1 VTRRD
6 YIIAGAGAP
15 TAPGGAPARFWD
27 RWVDSFAG
35 SDPGLNRFRMAL
47 QAVLTIGAAIAAE
60 GIFIHFTQALYVQ
73 THGAVLPAAEAAK
86 VTAADHAFLVIAML
100 FGGLVGMFSS
110 VAVMDKTVRG
120 QLGTIL
126 FLPVPLIG
134 MLSFGLA
141 IGGHRIAALVSFP
154 VALAVGTYL
163 RRFGPRGVISGV
175 LLFFGDFFGFFMHG
189 VLPLGDLGWVAAEI
203 GIGLAVAIA
212 VRFALFYPSQA
223 RALQR
228 TQRSYA
234 ARSRKVAALALE
246 LLDNPRHTARDAR
259 HTARESRR
267 LHRQLMRL
275 NEAALMIDAQLAD
288 PGAVADGS
296 SAQLLH
302 QRLFDAELALTNIA
316 RFAQAM
322 AGLKLPAAQYFEARL
337 ALRDLVRGENETA
350 RTHATRLTGLLHEAG
365 PVADGEDR
373 ADVIVHR
380 FAGSVIDLADAITEW
395 VAAGATREGEDA
407 FQPPVQLFGGWL
419 PGSAMVSNAA
429 SLERGTRLADR
440 IRLPL
445 YGRTAIQM
453 GIAVGAAVAA
463 GDLLSPHRFY
473 WAVIAAFVAF
483 MGANN
488 AGEQI
493 RKAFFRVAGTLAGVA
508 AGSLLATA
516 VGHHPYWSVAV
527 ILAALF
533 FGLYLLRINYA
544 LMVFGITVMVSQ
556 LYVQL
561 GEFSNSLL
569 LLRLEETAIGA
580 AVTIPVVI
588 LVLPL
593 PTRRVLRIAARDFVQ
608 AVGQLAGHASDYLRD
623 ADNSPKATL
632 RSDARAVD
640 AAYQSL
646 VTTAQP
652 LRNLAGT
659 TVEDIRS
666 GLRLASAA
674 RNYSRNLVADT
685 AQAELPDAGMRLDI
699 ELATEAL
706 LRSMDV
712 IADAVTG
719 SREATY
725 TRSSSIFD
733 RVERRIEERAST
745 VGPVQLAIR
754 DLKLIDGTMAGM
766 AETMGL
772 AVTDH
777 DTVPAGAAN
786 SGGASVRGRVRGPDG
801 KGASFAA
808 LTLIDPHGR
817 HIARAVAGADG
828 AFWLDA
834 PTAGAYTLLA
844 SAASHA
850 PAASPVIVREP
861 AAGNETVVNIRL
873 ADAGG
878 LSGQDG
884 HQS

>member
-1 VTRRD
+1 V
-6 YIIAGAGAP
+6 
-15 TAPGGAPARFWD
+15 TAPWAAPARFWD
-27 RWVDSFAG
+27 SWVDSFAG
-35 SDPGLNRFRMAL
+35 FDPGLNRFRMAL
-47 QAVLTIGAAIAAE
+47 HAVLTIGAAIAAE

-73 THGAVLPAAEAAK
+73 THGAVLPAAETAR

-100 FGGLVGMFSS
+100 IGGLVGIFSS
-110 VAVMDKTVRG
+110 VAVTDKTVRG
-120 QLGTIL
+120 QLVSTL
-126 FLPVPLIG
+126 FFPIPLFG

-141 IGGHRIAALVSFP
+141 IGGHRTAALVSFP
-154 VALAVGTYL
+154 VVLAIGTYL

-175 LLFFGDFFGFFMHG
+175 LLFFGDFFGSFLHG

-203 GIGLAVAIA
+203 GVGLAVAIA
-212 VRFALFYPSQA
+212 VRFTLFYPSQA

-246 LLDNPRHTARDAR
+246 LLESPRHTAREAR
-259 HTARESRR
+259 HAAREARHAAREARR
-267 LHRQLMRL
+267 LHRQLIRL

-288 PGAVADGS
+288 PGAVAGS

-322 AGLKLPAAQYFEARL
+322 AEFRLPAAQYFEARL

-350 RTHATRLTGLLHEAG
+350 RMHAARLADLLREAG
-365 PVADGEDR
+365 PVEDGEDR
-373 ADVIVHR
+373 AAVITHR

-395 VAAGATREGEDA
+395 VAVGATREGEDA
-407 FQPPVQLFGGWL
+407 FQPSVQLFGGWL
-419 PGSAMVSNAA
+419 PGSAVVSNAA
-429 SLERGTRLADR
+429 SLEQGTRLAGR

-453 GIAVGAAVAA
+453 GIAVGAAVAV

-473 WAVIAAFVAF
+473 WAMIAAFVAF

-488 AGEQI
+488 VGEQI

-544 LMVFGITVMVSQ
+544 FTVFGITVMVSQ

-561 GEFSNSLL
+561 GEFSNALL

-580 AVTIPVVI
+580 AVAILVVI

-593 PTRRVLRIAARDFVQ
+593 HTRRVLRIAARDFVQ
-608 AVGQLAGHASDYLRD
+608 AVGRLVGHADDRLRS
-623 ADNSPKATL
+623 ADDSSKATL

-646 VTTAQP
+646 ITTAQP
-652 LRNLAGT
+652 LRGLAGAAG
-659 TVEDIRS
+659 EDICS

-674 RNYSRNLVADT
+674 RNYSRNLVADA
-685 AQAELPDAGMRLDI
+685 AQAGLSEAGMRLDI
-699 ELATEAL
+699 ELATAAL
-706 LRSMDV
+706 QRSMDV
-712 IADAVTG
+712 IAGAVTG
-719 SREATY
+719 SREAAY
-725 TRSSSIFD
+725 TRSASIFD

-745 VGPVQLAIR
+745 VGPIRLAIR
-754 DLKLIDGTMAGM
+754 DLKLIDGTMAKL

-772 AVTDH
+772 AVTDY
-777 DTVPAGAAN
+777 DTVPGGAAN
-786 SGGASVRGRVRGPDG
+786 SGGASVRGRVCGPDG

-808 LTLIDPHGR
+808 LTLIGPRGR
-817 HIARAVAGADG
+817 HVAQALADADG

-834 PTAGAYTLLA
+834 PAAGAYTLLA
-844 SAASHA
+844 SAASGA
-850 PAASPVIVREP
+850 PAASPVIVPEP

-873 ADAGG
+873 ADTGSPSRQG
-878 LSGQDG
+878 S
-884 HQS
+884 HPS